1 MYLSRVFLHRGKAGS
16 AVNIPSYPESIR
28 PDEMKQKSNEL
39 ALLENALLAIEK
51 VLAGAESAFQ
61 GAPYLGPTSNMPL
74 EALRIESSAQEQR
87 LHASS
92 AHAATTICLSSA
104 AALIDVSVA
113 LMQRGGEKSTE
124 DLDREWH
131 ALITHTKIA
140 SRSAYRAALIM
151 SAQMGVPGVLG
162 TAPDT
167 NLSPSLAH

>member
-1 MYLSRVFLHRGKAGS
+1 MYLSRAFLHSEKAAS
-16 AVNIPSYPESIR
+16 AVNIPTYPESIR
-28 PDEMKQKSNEL
+28 PDEMKPKSNEL
-39 ALLENALLAIEK
+39 ALLENALLALEK

-74 EALRIESSAQEQR
+74 EAVHIEASAQGQG

-92 AHAATTICLSSA
+92 AQAATTICLNSA

-113 LMQRGGEKSTE
+113 LMQRAGEKSTE
-124 DLDREWH
+124 ELDREWH

-151 SAQMGVPGVLG
+151 SAQMSVPGVLAA
-162 TAPDT
+162 APDT
-167 NLSPSLAH
+167 GLAPSLAH